1 MKWAN
6 LLYEISNNSDNQIS
20 TELLELIHT
29 TNRIFLTG
37 SGRSGLALKAFEM
50 RLSQLGKSVFFI
62 GDTNTPAI
70 DSEDLLIVASS
81 SGETSQLINYAD
93 ISKNI
98 GSKIWLWSTNSNNTI
113 YEKADYFTLLAGK
126 SKFSNSSLTQQP
138 MGSLFEQSVWI
149 YGDLFVINYRNYYDI
164 TESELKQRHA
174 NLE

>member
-6 LLYEISNNSDNQIS
+6 LLYEISNNLDNQIS

-37 SGRSGLALKAFEM
+37 SGRSGLALRAFEM

-126 SKFSNSSLTQQP
+126 SKFSNSRLTQQP
-138 MGSLFEQSVWI
+138 MGSLFEQSFLI
-149 YGDLFVINYRNYYDI
+149 YGDFFVINYMNYYNI
-164 TESELKQRHA
+164 TESELKLRHA

>member
-6 LLYEISNNSDNQIS
+6 LLYEISNNLDNQIS

-70 DSEDLLIVASS
+70 DSEDLLIVCLLY
-81 SGETSQLINYAD
+81 TSPSPRD
-93 ISKNI
+93 
-98 GSKIWLWSTNSNNTI
+98 
-113 YEKADYFTLLAGK
+113 
-126 SKFSNSSLTQQP
+126 
-138 MGSLFEQSVWI
+138 
-149 YGDLFVINYRNYYDI
+149 
-164 TESELKQRHA
+164 
-174 NLE
+174 

>member
-1 MKWAN
+1 MKWEN
-6 LLYEISNNSDNQIS
+6 LLHEISNNSDNQLS
-20 TELLELIHT
+20 TELLELVHT

-37 SGRSGLALKAFEM
+37 SGRSGLALKSFEM

-62 GDTNTPAI
+62 GDTNTPAMGN
-70 DSEDLLIVASS
+70 EDLLIVASS

-93 ISKNI
+93 ISKNL
-98 GSKIWLWSTNSNNTI
+98 GSKIWLWSTNTNNTI

-126 SKFSNSSLTQQP
+126 SKFSSSILTQQP
-138 MGSLFEQSVWI
+138 MGSLFEQSVWL
-149 YGDLFVINYRNYYDI
+149 YGDLFVIRYMNYYNI

>member
-6 LLYEISNNSDNQIS
+6 LLYEISNNLDNQIS

-37 SGRSGLALKAFEM
+37 SGRSGLALRAFEM

-126 SKFSNSSLTQQP
+126 SKFSNSRLTQQP

-149 YGDLFVINYRNYYDI
+149 YGDLFVINYMNYYNI
-164 TESELKQRHA
+164 TESELKLRHA

>member
-6 LLYEISNNSDNQIS
+6 LLYEISNNLDNQIS

-126 SKFSNSSLTQQP
+126 SKFSNSRLTQQP

-149 YGDLFVINYRNYYDI
+149 YGDLLVINYMDYYNI
-164 TESELKQRHA
+164 TESELKLRHA

>member
-1 MKWAN
+1 
-6 LLYEISNNSDNQIS
+6 
-20 TELLELIHT
+20 

-113 YEKADYFTLLAGK
+113 YEKADYFTLL
-126 SKFSNSSLTQQP
+126 
-138 MGSLFEQSVWI
+138 
-149 YGDLFVINYRNYYDI
+149 
-164 TESELKQRHA
+164 
-174 NLE
+174 